1 MVGDKTG
8 YKYKTDY
15 LNIYTSLLSHS
26 HIFSYSLFSYKNKK
40 NDLKIFEMKYFNYP
54 T

>member
-8 YKYKTDY
+8 YKYKHITF
-15 LNIYTSLLSHS
+15 ITVYTLKRINL
-26 HIFSYSLFSYKNKK
+26 SYSLFSYKNKK